1 MAKTTS
7 FTRTLCAAAF
17 VVTAALEAFIAW
29 RVIASGKGIAALS
42 DPFLALV
49 ALTFGL
55 GMVEA
60 WLVRAM
66 LPPAYREPRGWTLLW
81 LWLACSLVPVLGGV
95 VVLVG
100 CLWAAWFP
108 GEDRS
113 RGYGEVARPQFVSYL
128 ISRVSH
134 GGGARLQARLVN
146 TRVAAQD
153 RLSALVAIQGMPTR
167 TTGALLRELLAD
179 PIEDVRLIAYG
190 ALDRAEN
197 EIMQQI
203 FRTTKLL
210 EQTAEDA
217 RQERHAMHRQLAEL
231 YFELIY
237 QNLVHGPVYRHTLAQ
252 ADEHAQAALAIDDS
266 DAALWLIRGR
276 VALVSN
282 NAEEAG
288 RYIAWAQTRGF
299 PRERLVPWLA
309 EIAYLRGEYTRVAE
323 LLGSLGNTAAVP
335 ILKPLVRYW
344 SS

>member
-7 FTRTLCAAAF
+7 LSRTLCAAALA
-17 VVTAALEAFIAW
+17 VTAALEFFLGW
-29 RVIASGKGIAALS
+29 RVIADGQSLS
-42 DPFLALV
+42 VLRDPFLTMV
-49 ALTFGL
+49 ALTFGF
-55 GMVEA
+55 GIVEA
-60 WLVRAM
+60 WLVRAI
-66 LPPAYREPRGWTLLW
+66 LPDTYREPRGWTLLW
-81 LWLACSLVPVLGGV
+81 LWLACSLVPVLGGL

-100 CLWAAWFP
+100 CIWAACFP
-108 GEDRS
+108 AEDTS
-113 RGYGEVARPQFVSYL
+113 RRYGEVARPQFVSYL

-134 GGGARLQARLVN
+134 GGGARLQARLIN
-146 TRVAAQD
+146 THVAAQD

-210 EQTAEDA
+210 EQTSEDA
-217 RQERHAMHRQLAEL
+217 RHERHVMHRQLAEL

-237 QNLVHGPVYRHTLAQ
+237 QNLVHGPVYRHTLTQ
-252 ADEHAQAALAIDDS
+252 ADQHAQAALAIDDS

-288 RYIAWAQTRGF
+288 RYIDWAQTRGF

-309 EIAYLRGEYTRVAE
+309 EIAYLRGEYARVAE

-344 SS
+344 S